1 MLYNF
6 DTPSYINFYRLI
18 LSTDITTCK
27 SDVLEYRDKDM
38 FHDLD
43 KIKFF

>member
-6 DTPSYINFYRLI
+6 DTPSYINSYRLI
-18 LSTDITTCK
+18 TDNCK
-27 SDVLEYRDKDM
+27 SDVLENRDKDM
-38 FHDLD
+38 FHHLD

>member
-6 DTPSYINFYRLI
+6 DTPSYINFYRLV
-18 LSTDITTCK
+18 TTCTA
-27 SDVLEYRDKDM
+27 DVLEYRDKAM
-38 FHDLD
+38 FPDLD

>member
-18 LSTDITTCK
+18 TTRTA
-27 SDVLEYRDKDM
+27 DVLEYREKDM
-38 FHDLD
+38 FPDLD

>member
-18 LSTDITTCK
+18 TTCK
-27 SDVLEYRDKDM
+27 SDVLENRDKDM
-38 FHDLD
+38 FHHID